1 MEVKS
6 IQCKSCAAPL
16 SLYGGG
22 HRIRTLNCEYCG
34 AVMDVRE
41 DFEILDKFTNQNKPD
56 CPLDIGMEGEIKGIA
71 FIIIGMIGYRSH
83 YGDRWV
89 DLSLFSETH
98 GYAWLSYQLGH
109 FSFFRR
115 VRDLPDRDMTHLGV
129 HSTFRVKGVSYTFF
143 EAYQGEITYVAGEL
157 TWVAKV
163 GDKSIYRDAI
173 APPMMFSME
182 ETENEREYYLS
193 EYINPDEVKSS
204 FTFNF
209 DSHRSS
215 LHPGQPFIAP
225 LREALS
231 KISRIPLALS
241 LLFIFVFG
249 FISEGKTV
257 FTENISDFSTGH
269 TIVRDFKID
278 NSSHLVEV
286 RFTNSYADRWIIK
299 DITLFDEQSEVFSFG
314 SRLFSKNRSSLQ
326 GQTGKARF
334 KIKKPGSYSL
344 RMKVSKGS
352 NYSNPNR
359 SQAIQLSV
367 RQGVIGNRYFKYLL
381 IISLISFLLFYISRH
396 FFEKKRWSLAN

>member
-16 SLYGGG
+16 NLYGGG

-41 DFEILDKFTNQNKPD
+41 DFAILDKFTNQNKPT
-56 CPLDIGMEGEIKGIA
+56 CPLDIGMEGEIKGIS

-83 YGDRWV
+83 YGDRWT

-109 FSFFRR
+109 FSFSRR
-115 VRDLPDRDMTHLGV
+115 VRDLPDRDMTHLDV
-129 HSTFRVKGVSYTFF
+129 HSRFRVKGISYTFF

-163 GDKSIYRDAI
+163 GDKNIYRDAI
-173 APPMMFSME
+173 SPPMMFSME
-182 ETENEREYYLS
+182 ESENEREYYLS
-193 EYINPDEVKSS
+193 EYIDPAEIKSS

-215 LHPGQPFIAP
+215 PHPGQPFIAP
-225 LREALS
+225 IREALS
-231 KISRIPLALS
+231 NISRIPLALS
-241 LLFIFVFG
+241 LLFIIVLG
-249 FISEGKTV
+249 FIGEGKTV
-257 FTENISDFSTGH
+257 FTEKLADFSTGL
-269 TIVRDFKID
+269 TIVRDFQID

-286 RFTNSYADRWIIK
+286 RFNNSFANRWIIK

-314 SRLFSKNRSSLQ
+314 SQLSSKNQSSLQ
-326 GQTGKARF
+326 KQTGEARF

-344 RMKVSKGS
+344 RMKVSKGN

-381 IISLISFLLFYISRH
+381 IISLISFLVFYISRH